1 MRVDEDRGR
10 DRSLAYALAYWVA
23 GSLWILLSDRL
34 LFGDTG
40 PLLIGSV
47 AKGLGF
53 VTVTALLLWGMMR
66 RNGRHLR
73 EAAERA
79 ERSEE
84 TLRSLL
90 NATEEGIAEID
101 AEGRLIRWNPAF
113 AELFGVRE
121 DSVREVGRVL
131 GPEAAT
137 ELAPLLRGSSA
148 ETVRFEV
155 LVQRGEGIGLIQVSA
170 SPLRPPAVGRAVL
183 VASDLSDRAR
193 AERLLREANERLEGI
208 VRSRTE
214 ALEATNRELSAFAA
228 SVSHD
233 LRAPIRAI
241 AGYAAIVLED
251 AGEALD
257 DESRENLERIRFSAA
272 RVGAMVESLMRM
284 ARATDRRME
293 IAEVDV
299 TALARQIAEEIFA
312 QSPERAVR
320 LDVQEGMVVQADP
333 TLLASALQ
341 NLLSNAWKFTRGRE
355 QAEIAVRLEETPEG
369 SVLSVSDNGVGFDP
383 RFAKDLFAPFRRVH
397 DPREYPGE
405 GIGLA
410 TVARIAHRHGGRA
423 WADGSPDG
431 GATFSILLPNG
442 APEQAA

>member
-1 MRVDEDRGR
+1 
-10 DRSLAYALAYWVA
+10 
-23 GSLWILLSDRL
+23 
-34 LFGDTG
+34 
-40 PLLIGSV
+40 
-47 AKGLGF
+47 
-53 VTVTALLLWGMMR
+53 MR

-90 NATEEGIAEID
+90 NATEEGIAEVD

-113 AELFGVRE
+113 AELFGVTE
-121 DSVREVGRVL
+121 DSVLEVGRVL
-131 GPEAAT
+131 GPEAAN
-137 ELAPLLRGSSA
+137 ELSPLLRGSSA

-170 SPLRPPAVGRAVL
+170 SPLRPQAVGRAVL

-257 DESRENLERIRFSAA
+257 GKSRENLERIRFSAA
-272 RVGAMVESLMRM
+272 RMGAMVESLMRM

-320 LDVQEGMVVQADP
+320 LDVLEGMVVQADP

-355 QAEIAVRLEETPEG
+355 RAEIAVRLEETPEG

-383 RFAKDLFAPFRRVH
+383 RFAKDLFTPFRRVH

-431 GATFSILLPNG
+431 GATFSILLPKG

>member
-137 ELAPLLRGSSA
+137 ELAPLLRVPRQRRSGSRSWSRG
-148 ETVRFEV
+148 VRA
-155 LVQRGEGIGLIQVSA
+155 SA
-170 SPLRPPAVGRAVL
+170 SSRFRPVPCVRRLWAGRCW
-183 VASDLSDRAR
+183 
-193 AERLLREANERLEGI
+193 
-208 VRSRTE
+208 SRRT
-214 ALEATNRELSAFAA
+214 SA
-228 SVSHD
+228 
-233 LRAPIRAI
+233 I
-241 AGYAAIVLED
+241 G
-251 AGEALD
+251 
-257 DESRENLERIRFSAA
+257 
-272 RVGAMVESLMRM
+272 
-284 ARATDRRME
+284 
-293 IAEVDV
+293 
-299 TALARQIAEEIFA
+299 
-312 QSPERAVR
+312 
-320 LDVQEGMVVQADP
+320 
-333 TLLASALQ
+333 
-341 NLLSNAWKFTRGRE
+341 RGRS
-355 QAEIAVRLEETPEG
+355 AC
-369 SVLSVSDNGVGFDP
+369 
-383 RFAKDLFAPFRRVH
+383 
-397 DPREYPGE
+397 
-405 GIGLA
+405 
-410 TVARIAHRHGGRA
+410 
-423 WADGSPDG
+423 
-431 GATFSILLPNG
+431 
-442 APEQAA
+442 